1 MELAERV
8 IVITG
13 ATGGVGR
20 VASRAFA
27 DLGARL
33 ALVGSN
39 QSRLDSLV
47 AGLPADPARIT
58 AWRADLSRADEA
70 RAAAQSINE
79 HFGAIHAVLHLVGGW
94 TGGKPIVDSDP
105 ADLASMLD
113 QHVWTT
119 WHMLQAFVPHLTAAG
134 WGRLLIVS
142 SPAAGAPPAGSSVY
156 AAAKAAEEALLL
168 TAARELDGSG
178 VTANILQ
185 VRAVDAEHQR
195 AAAPAPSNADWTTP
209 EELVAAMRFLCSDEA
224 GLVNGARLPFLGRAA
239 GTA

>member
-8 IVITG
+8 IVVTG

-20 VASRAFA
+20 VASQAFA
-27 DLGARL
+27 ELGARL
-33 ALVGSN
+33 ALVGSH
-39 QSRLDSLV
+39 QGRLDSLV
-47 AGLPADPARIT
+47 AGLPADPGRIM
-58 AWRADLSRADEA
+58 AHRADLSRPEEA
-70 RAAAQSINE
+70 RAAAQAISE
-79 HFGAIHAVLHLVGGW
+79 RFGAIHVVLHLVGGW
-94 TGGKPIVDSDP
+94 TGGKPIVDSAT
-105 ADLASMLD
+105 ADLAAMLD

-142 SPAAGAPPAGSSVY
+142 SPAATAPPAGSSVY

-168 TAARELDGSG
+168 TVAQEVDGTG

-195 AAAPAPSNADWTTP
+195 AAAPSPANADWTTP
-209 EELVAAMRFLCSDEA
+209 EDLIAAMRFVCSAEA
-224 GLVNGARLPFLGRAA
+224 GQINGVRLPFLGRAFR
-239 GTA
+239 

>member
-8 IVITG
+8 VVITG

-27 DLGARL
+27 ELGARL
-33 ALVGSN
+33 ALVGSH
-39 QSRLDSLV
+39 QGRLDSLL
-47 AGLPADPARIT
+47 ADLPADPGRIM
-58 AWRADLSRADEA
+58 AQRADLSRPDEA
-70 RAAAQSINE
+70 RAAAQAIGE
-79 HFGAIHAVLHLVGGW
+79 RFGAIHVVLHLVGGW
-94 TGGKPIVDSDP
+94 TGGKPIVASDS
-105 ADLASMLD
+105 ADLAAMLD

-119 WHMLQAFVPHLTAAG
+119 WHMLQAFVPRLTAAG

-142 SPAAGAPPAGSSVY
+142 SPAATAPPAGSSVY

-168 TAARELDGSG
+168 TVAQEVDGTG

-195 AAAPAPSNADWTTP
+195 AAAPKPANADWTTP
-209 EELVAAMRFLCSDEA
+209 EELIAAMRFLCSDES
-224 GLVNGARLPFLGRAA
+224 GQINGARLPFLGRAFR
-239 GTA
+239 